1 MKRENENNN
10 IEVKLKS
17 EYYNNHDVENI
28 QRREEEKNG
37 MLIGCVIGFLLF
49 LVIFILIVLFV
60 K

>member
-1 MKRENENNN
+1 MKRENENQSKAEKNF
-10 IEVKLKS
+10 
-17 EYYNNHDVENI
+17 DVENI